1 MIHSLLLGA
10 SLILAPPEAQAALTD
25 PVDDKCVLAS
35 IAEIQVPAE
44 EAGALVSLEVKEGMT
59 VKAGMELGRIDYRE
73 AEAEVQV
80 RQADYDVAQFKAKS
94 KVAVEYAKKAAAV
107 AKTVYDKYELANTP
121 DKKGGANLK
130 TVAMTELLKYK
141 LEWEKAEVTIDKEK
155 EELEAARLTAKG
167 KAAELEAS
175 KVSLDKRTLRSPID
189 GKVVQVYRH
198 VGEWVAPG
206 EAVFRI
212 VSVDRLKIVSNLD
225 ANEYGPSDVSGRP
238 VTVEVSLPRGQK
250 SKLEGKV
257 VSVNPVVGIG
267 FKLPVTIELDT
278 PMEHGEPLIRAG
290 QRAAIT
296 IHLNGQAPTAAARG
310 ESTRL
315 GKRGN

>member
-10 SLILAPPEAQAALTD
+10 SLMLAQPDAQAALAD

-35 IAEIQVPAE
+35 IADIQVPAE

-73 AEAEVQV
+73 AEAELQV

-94 KVAVEYAKKAAAV
+94 TVAVEYAKKAAGV
-107 AKTVYDKYELANTP
+107 AKAIYDRYELANK
-121 DKKGGANLK
+121 DEKGGSRK
-130 TVAMTELLKYK
+130 TVAMTELLKFK
-141 LEWEKAEVTIDKEK
+141 LEWEKAVVTIDKELEELK
-155 EELEAARLTAKG
+155 MAGMTSRGKGAELEAA
-167 KAAELEAS
+167 
-175 KVSLDKRTLRSPID
+175 KVSLDKRTLRAPID
-189 GKVVQVYRH
+189 GKVVRVLRH

-212 VSVDRLKIVSNLD
+212 VSVDRLKIMSNLD
-225 ANEYGPSDVSGRP
+225 ANEYGPSDVNGRP
-238 VTVEVSLPRGQK
+238 VSVEVSLPRGQK
-250 SKLEGKV
+250 TKLEGKV
-257 VSVNPVVGIG
+257 VSVSPLVGVG
-267 FKLPVTIELDT
+267 LKLPVTIELDT
-278 PMEHGEPLIRAG
+278 PMENGEPLVRAG

-296 IHLNGQAPTAAARG
+296 IHLNGQAPAAAARG